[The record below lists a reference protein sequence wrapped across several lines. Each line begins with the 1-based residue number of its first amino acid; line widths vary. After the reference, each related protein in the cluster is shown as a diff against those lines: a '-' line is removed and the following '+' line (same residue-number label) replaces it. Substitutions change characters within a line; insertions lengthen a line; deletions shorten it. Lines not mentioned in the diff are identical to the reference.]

1 MTDDAV
7 TPYLLL
13 QARDDS
19 DPIKPTEVECFLRVG
34 EFNPADLETRSLFDP
49 VDSLDSLVARKAVF
63 VGGSG
68 DYSIVRGGPWLDNA
82 LQWMA
87 TLAKI
92 GRPTFASCFGFQAMA
107 LALGGSVVTDLS
119 RAELGTIDLRCTDEG
134 RLDPLFAPL
143 PEVFGGQAGHQDIVE
158 RIPDCAVLFTRLAYA
173 HEGLREADVKELLRL
188 LKRQLRVERGA
199 VPQRRSSGASGSTR
213 RTLRSTATPTVASC
227 ATTSRDTARP
237 SQEATTR
244 TRAERG
250 C

>member
-158 RIPDCAVLFTRLAYA
+158 RIPDCAVLLAYA
-173 HEGLREADVKELLRL
+173 EKTHCQAFRLRGLPIYCTQFHPELDLASLVFRIRSYPEYVEKIAGVSFAEFEDSCRETLESRNLF
-188 LKRQLRVERGA
+188 
-199 VPQRRSSGASGSTR
+199 RRF
-213 RTLRSTATPTVASC
+213 LEHYVN
-227 ATTSRDTARP
+227 
-237 SQEATTR
+237 
-244 TRAERG
+244 
-250 C
+250 